1 MSELSRQVRIESHK
15 RALVADSLH
24 GQEGVWTFSFII
36 KRPKF

>member
-24 GQEGVWTFSFII
+24 GQEGVLIFNFII
-36 KRPKF
+36 KSSKL